1 MGLPKALQSFGQPTK
16 PHVSQWYACSLR
28 VTTAQL
34 LAPSRGQP
42 SPTWLLL
49 PKTHARGKNNTKKR
63 KIPGRQAAEVPL
75 GAGAGAAFSFS
86 TQRLCSAAP
95 PTPCCQGE
103 EAGGCWFIY
112 TPARQQGHFS
122 KLSEFLS
129 HLLTQRRFRIASFLP
144 PEASCL
150 LASGEAPAPAKLLAL
165 PRACFRQQR
174 PTSIQRRAN
183 DKQMSARSPAA
194 LAYQA
199 AACTKSRISCLPSA

>member
-1 MGLPKALQSFGQPTK
+1 M
-16 PHVSQWYACSLR
+16 HE
-28 VTTAQL
+28 
-34 LAPSRGQP
+34 
-42 SPTWLLL
+42 
-49 PKTHARGKNNTKKR
+49 GKITQKER
-63 KIPGRQAAEVPL
+63 KIPGRQAAEVPQ
-75 GAGAGAAFSFS
+75 GAGAGAAFSFCFS

-95 PTPCCQGE
+95 HTPCCQGE

-150 LASGEAPAPAKLLAL
+150 LVSGEAPAPAKLLAL
-165 PRACFRQQR
+165 PHTCFRQQR

-199 AACTKSRISCLPSA
+199 ACTKSRVSCLPLA